1 MIAVDW
7 SHTKELTTY
16 DGKKVRTETQAS
28 LIERLKKDKGT
39 TEGESTSK
47 VQSKLRLHPS
57 VVIEQGCPMSLLYNL
72 AKAGVNVSVID
83 NKATEHHR
91 KKHGIPKSDENDAKI
106 IWELA
111 NKGVKLSPVTMDDKI
126 IKLHDLYH
134 QYCRY
139 QKARVAIEN
148 MKRAHIRHFGKR
160 ESTEASELSSDL
172 SPYDDSIDTLEL
184 REKSLLKELN
194 SLAPIFPKTLPI
206 KGLGARIWTG
216 IMVTADPLNFKC
228 VSSYLRFCGLTA
240 DVMNN
245 NKYNRHAKML
255 YHMLAEQTLRQKNAE
270 FRSIYDKCKEDISG
284 KYPDYPKIHVHNAA
298 LNRTATF
305 LAKRIYQYRKE
316 TGNVLVV

>member
-7 SHTKELTTY
+7 SHTKELTSY

-28 LIERLKKDKGT
+28 LIEKLKKDKGT
-39 TEGESTSK
+39 TEGESIIRE
-47 VQSKLRLHPS
+47 QSKNKLHPS
-57 VVIEQGCPMSLLYNL
+57 VVLERGCPMSLLYNL
-72 AKAGVNVSVID
+72 AKAGVSVSLID
-83 NKATEHHR
+83 NKATEQYR
-91 KKHGIPKSDENDAKI
+91 KKHGISKSDENDAKI

-111 NKGVKLSPVTMDDKI
+111 NKGEKLSPVTMDDKI

-139 QKARVAIEN
+139 QKARVAMEN
-148 MKRAHIRHFGKR
+148 MRKAHIRHFGER
-160 ESTEASELSSDL
+160 ESTESSELSSDL
-172 SPYDDSIDTLEL
+172 SPYDDSIDTLKA

-194 SLAPIFPKTLPI
+194 RLAPVFPKTLPI
-206 KGLGARIWTG
+206 KGLGARIWMG

-228 VSSYLRFCGLTA
+228 LSSYLRFCGLTS
-240 DVMNN
+240 DVMDSH
-245 NKYNRHAKML
+245 KYNRHAKML
-255 YHMLAEQTLRQKNAE
+255 YHMLSEQTLRQKNAE
-270 FRSIYDKCKEDISG
+270 FRSIYDKCKEDIIK

-316 TGNVLVV
+316 TGNVFVV

>member
-7 SHTKELTTY
+7 SHTKELATY
-16 DGKKVRTETQAS
+16 DGKKVRTETQKS

-39 TEGESTSK
+39 TEGESEEGLKSTIAM
-47 VQSKLRLHPS
+47 HPS

-72 AKAGVNVSVID
+72 AKAGVNVSLID

-91 KKHGIPKSDENDAKI
+91 TKHGIPKSDENDAKI

-111 NKGVKLSPVTMDDKI
+111 NQGVKLSPVTMDDKI

-134 QYCRY
+134 QFCRY
-139 QKARVAIEN
+139 QKARVAMEN
-148 MKRAHIRHFGKR
+148 MKKAHIRHFGER

-172 SPYDDSIDTLEL
+172 SPYDDSIAALKL
-184 REKSLLKELN
+184 REKSLVKELN
-194 SLAPIFPKTLPI
+194 GLAPIFPKTMPI
-206 KGLGARIWTG
+206 RGLGARTWIG

-228 VSSYLRFCGLTA
+228 LSSYLRFCGLTA

-255 YHMLAEQTLRQKNAE
+255 YHILSEGILKQNDAE
-270 FRSIYDKCKEDISG
+270 FRAIYDKCKDDIIK
-284 KYPDYPKIHVHNAA
+284 KYPDYSKLHVHNAA
-298 LNRTATF
+298 MNRTATF
-305 LAKRIYQYRKE
+305 LAKRIYQYRNE
-316 TGNVLVV
+316 TGNEFVV